1 MRPPHSPAAQ
11 FQSGMNPHRLT
22 LLGEAPLLLLSTC
35 LFVLTTLAPSVS
47 AQNAPAA
54 PDNTQPSAP
63 AASIGQPE
71 TQSAPPVS
79 SAPSG
84 EPSRLAASSG
94 VAAPSSFGATSGDYL
109 LKPGDTLEMVVYR
122 EQDLSIRSKIGKD
135 GMVQLPLLGE
145 VKLGGLTVRAAT
157 ALIRAKYNADYLVEP
172 QIYLNVAGYTS
183 RKFTIIGQVGK
194 PGTYEFGG
202 GENLGLLEAIGMA
215 GGFTRIADRG
225 HVVIKRREG
234 EAVRTLKVNA
244 KKLSES
250 GVDPFAIETGDVI
263 TIGESWY

>member
-1 MRPPHSPAAQ
+1 
-11 FQSGMNPHRLT
+11 MNPRR
-22 LLGEAPLLLLSTC
+22 LLGLPPTVFLLLITC
-35 LFVLTTLAPSVS
+35 LMFQPASVPTAS
-47 AQNAPAA
+47 AQNAPTA
-54 PDNTQPSAP
+54 PENTQPTAP
-63 AASIGQPE
+63 AASVGQPE
-71 TQSAPPVS
+71 TQSASPVY

-84 EPSRLAASSG
+84 EPSRQAAGAGSA
-94 VAAPSSFGATSGDYL
+94 VPTSFGATSGDYL

-225 HVVIKRREG
+225 HVVVKRREG

-250 GVDPFAIETGDVI
+250 GVDPFAIESGDVI